1 MAGSFRMPR
10 LASILA
16 LAAALLLAACGGGGG
31 SDEDVGVQGAISGNA
46 IKGPVAGAT
55 VRALAISGGLAGAA
69 MASATTDE
77 NGAFAMALGDYAG
90 PVLLQVSGG
99 QYVDEATG
107 ATMTMV
113 PGDTL
118 TAVLPAIVPGT
129 ATSGVQVTPLTGMAQ
144 SMAAGLPGGLSVANI
159 VAANAA
165 VGRYFMVD
173 DILHTRP
180 IDPLAPG
187 SAAGASQAM
196 VNYGMVLAGIS
207 QFSRDMSIPV
217 SSRLAVALMNDARDG
232 VMDGLAGDATL
243 TILRAPLGGGL
254 PRADAGSTGLA
265 AAMQE
270 FMASPLNRSGAA
282 PAAVAPLVQQLGT
295 LGGRLH

>member
-1 MAGSFRMPR
+1 MACSLTMRR
-10 LASILA
+10 LPLVPA
-16 LAAALLLAACGGGGG
+16 LVAALILAACGGGGG

-46 IKGPVAGAT
+46 IKGPVGGAT

-69 MASATTDE
+69 VASATTDE
-77 NGAFAMALGDYAG
+77 NGGFTMALGDYAG

-99 QYVDEATG
+99 RYVDEATET
-107 ATMTMV
+107 TMTMV

-144 SMAAGLPGGLSVANI
+144 SMAAGLPGGLSDANI
-159 VAANAA
+159 AAANAA
-165 VGRYFMVD
+165 IGRYFMVD

-187 SAAGASQAM
+187 SAAGASQSR

-207 QFSRDMSIPV
+207 QFSSDMTIPV
-217 SSRLAVALMNDARDG
+217 SSRMAVALMNDARDG

-243 TILRAPLGGGL
+243 TILRAPMGGGL

-282 PAAVAPLVQQLGT
+282 PAAVAPLVQQLGS
-295 LGGRLH
+295 LSGRLH